1 MYIISWLAFVDAM
14 FKYAHQALEG
24 GNMISRLLI
33 IVLIAFCCLFA
44 KRVVNINIAL
54 FKVLREPDIEDNF
67 RDFMGCFKEVMKYC
81 LIGLILLVISEW
93 YLLTLGGM

>member
-1 MYIISWLAFVDAM
+1 MYIISWLTFVDTM
-14 FKYAHQALEG
+14 FKYAYQALGG

-33 IVLIAFCCLFA
+33 VVLITFCCLFA

-54 FKVLREPDIEDNF
+54 FKVLKEPDIEDNF
-67 RDFMGCFKEVMKYC
+67 RDFISCFKEVMKYC

-93 YLLTLGGM
+93 YLLTLGGI